1 MKATAGTRK
10 THFGAYELDLRSG
23 ELYKHGIRIKLQ
35 DQPFKILA
43 LLLERAGDV
52 VTREELR
59 QKLWPADTFVDF
71 DTGLNSA
78 IKKLRDVLADSAEEP
93 RYIETLPRRGY
104 RFIAHV
110 ENGDLPAPVSIETRL
125 ATVPP
130 VGPRCEPP
138 KKRRFIVAAGIA
150 AILVIAALVAWRVF
164 FARPALTGSDV
175 ILLASFVNKTGDPVF
190 DNLDRALEVKL
201 AESPF
206 LNLLPEA
213 AARQTLRSMR
223 HEPDER
229 VTQEL
234 GIEICERQGLKA
246 VVVPEID
253 AIGSYYLITLVA
265 IDAQSGK
272 QIARQQQETDNK
284 DKVVA
289 ALGKAASQLRRQ
301 LGESL
306 SSLQK
311 YDAPLALATTS
322 SLEALQAYRTG
333 VQRNRSGKI
342 RESIPFFERAVE
354 LDPQFCSA
362 YIMLG
367 SSYHGIGEDE
377 ASRKNFARAFE
388 LKDKHLTQEE
398 NFLVTATYYW
408 NITGNLEKENTV
420 LTLYQQVY
428 PRSVNA
434 ANLLGINYALLGRKE
449 EALQEFNWT
458 IDHSPEPSAF
468 AYSNKSQ
475 ALMSL
480 GRFDEAKAIIN
491 QWQQKGSLFSYQT
504 DMLYRIAFIENDT
517 ATMDRIAREAAP
529 DDTGWLQLQMQF
541 AYLRGDMK
549 KFRSL
554 NEAEVNLETRAGQ
567 AQDAADDLAAR
578 AQLESLLG
586 NYGLARSFCRHSVAR
601 DADSA
606 TELWR
611 CAEAFADAGD
621 FTRAEA
627 LAAKLNRIA
636 PENTIEQKVHLPLIH
651 SIVDRQRGNPS
662 EAADLLLQPEL
673 YKHTLDVPYRL
684 GQAYLASNQPA
695 KAAAQFR
702 MVLDA
707 RDAGWW
713 QVYAPL
719 AQLGLARAYSAQAD
733 REKSRKAYDDYFAT
747 WKDADPGIPI
757 LRQAKAEYSKLIT
770 PAPAAVDDRNMRL
783 NVALQQPRQKLSAS
797 VSLICGQTL
806 WVNSKLANM
815 LQHAPRSQCFLTEQ
829 RRRRMDRQNHSA
841 RRVHQIVVVV
851 AQRRRPTF
859 DSPGS
864 IRIGGRHLFLQ
875 LGAPC

>member
-1 MKATAGTRK
+1 
-10 THFGAYELDLRSG
+10 
-23 ELYKHGIRIKLQ
+23 
-35 DQPFKILA
+35 
-43 LLLERAGDV
+43 
-52 VTREELR
+52 
-59 QKLWPADTFVDF
+59 
-71 DTGLNSA
+71 
-78 IKKLRDVLADSAEEP
+78 
-93 RYIETLPRRGY
+93 
-104 RFIAHV
+104 
-110 ENGDLPAPVSIETRL
+110 
-125 ATVPP
+125 
-130 VGPRCEPP
+130 
-138 KKRRFIVAAGIA
+138 
-150 AILVIAALVAWRVF
+150 
-164 FARPALTGSDV
+164 
-175 ILLASFVNKTGDPVF
+175 
-190 DNLDRALEVKL
+190 
-201 AESPF
+201 
-206 LNLLPEA
+206 
-213 AARQTLRSMR
+213 MR

-229 VTQEL
+229 VTKEL
-234 GIEICERQGLKA
+234 GIEICKRQGLKA

-253 AIGSYYLITLVA
+253 AIGSYYLITLEA
-265 IDAQSGK
+265 IDAQSRK
-272 QIARQQQETDNK
+272 PVARQQQETDNK

-301 LGESL
+301 LGENL

-311 YDAPLALATTS
+311 YNAPLDLATTS

-333 VQRNRSGKI
+333 LTRNRSGKI
-342 RESIPFFERAVE
+342 GESIPFFERAVE

-377 ASRKNFARAFE
+377 SSRKSFARAFE

-408 NITGNLEKENTV
+408 NITGNLEKENAV

-468 AYSNKSQ
+468 VYSNKSQ

-586 NYGLARSFCRHSVAR
+586 NYGLARSLCRHSVAG
-601 DADSA
+601 DTDST

-636 PENTIEQKVHLPLIH
+636 PENTVEQRVHLPLIR
-651 SIVDRQRGNPS
+651 SIMDRQRGNPS

-673 YKHTLDVPYRL
+673 YKHTLDLPYRL
-684 GQAYLASNQPA
+684 GQAYLAANEPD

-702 MVLDA
+702 MLLDD
-707 RDAGWW
+707 RGAGWW

-733 REKSRKAYDDYFAT
+733 REKSRKAYAEFFTT
-747 WKDADPGIPI
+747 WTNADPNIPI
-757 LRQAKAEYSKLIT
+757 LKQAKAEHAKL
-770 PAPAAVDDRNMRL
+770 
-783 NVALQQPRQKLSAS
+783 
-797 VSLICGQTL
+797 
-806 WVNSKLANM
+806 
-815 LQHAPRSQCFLTEQ
+815 H
-829 RRRRMDRQNHSA
+829 
-841 RRVHQIVVVV
+841 
-851 AQRRRPTF
+851 
-859 DSPGS
+859 
-864 IRIGGRHLFLQ
+864 
-875 LGAPC
+875 

>member
-1 MKATAGTRK
+1 MESTVRAHRTR
-10 THFGAYELDLRSG
+10 FGDFEVDLRSG
-23 ELYKHGIRIKLQ
+23 EVYKHGIRMKLQ
-35 DQPFKILA
+35 GQPFQVLA
-43 LLLERAGDV
+43 VLLEHPGDL

-59 QKLWPADTFVDF
+59 QKLWPSDTFVDF

-78 IKKLRDVLADSAEEP
+78 IKKLRDTLCDSAEDP

-104 RFIAHV
+104 RFIARV
-110 ENGDLPAPVSIETRL
+110 ENGDLPAPVPIEKRL

-130 VGPRCEPP
+130 IGPKPEFSS
-138 KKRRFIVAAGIA
+138 KRRIIVAAGA
-150 AILVIAALVAWRVF
+150 AALLMVAALVTWRAF

-175 ILLASFVNKTGDPVF
+175 ILLASFVNKTGDPIF
-190 DNLDRALEVKL
+190 DNLDKALEVKL

-206 LNLLPEA
+206 LSLLPEA
-213 AARQTLRSMR
+213 AVRQTLRSMR

-229 VTQEL
+229 VTREL
-234 GIEICERQGLKA
+234 GIEICKRQGLKA
-246 VVVPEID
+246 VVIPEID
-253 AIGSYYLITLVA
+253 AIGSYHLITLEA
-265 IDAQSGK
+265 LDAQSGK

-284 DKVVA
+284 DKIVA
-289 ALGKAASQLRRQ
+289 ALGKAALQLRRQ
-301 LGESL
+301 LGENL

-311 YDAPLALATTS
+311 YNAPLALATTS

-333 VQRNRSGKI
+333 VQRNHSGKI

-449 EALQEFNWT
+449 EALEEFNWT
-458 IDHSPEPSAF
+458 IEHSPEPSAF
-468 AYSNKSQ
+468 AYSNKAQ

-480 GRFDEAKAIIN
+480 GRFDEAKAILN

-554 NEAEVNLETRAGQ
+554 SEAEVNIETRGGQ
-567 AQDAADDLAAR
+567 AQDSADDLAAR

-586 NYGLARSFCRHSVAR
+586 NDRLARSLCRHSLAG
-601 DADSA
+601 DTDST

-611 CAEAFADAGD
+611 CAEAFADGGD
-621 FTRAEA
+621 FIRAEA
-627 LAAKLNRIA
+627 LAANLNRIA

-651 SIVDRQRGNPS
+651 SIIDRQRGNPS
-662 EAADLLLQPEL
+662 EAADLLVQPEL
-673 YKHTLDVPYRL
+673 YRHTLDVPYRL
-684 GQAYLASNQPA
+684 GQAYLASNEPA

-719 AQLGLARAYSAQAD
+719 AQLGLARAYSAQGD
-733 REKSRKAYDDYFAT
+733 HEKTRKAYNEFFTT
-747 WKDADPGIPI
+747 WKDADPSIPI
-757 LRQAKAEYSKLIT
+757 LRQAKAEYAKL
-770 PAPAAVDDRNMRL
+770 L
-783 NVALQQPRQKLSAS
+783 
-797 VSLICGQTL
+797 
-806 WVNSKLANM
+806 
-815 LQHAPRSQCFLTEQ
+815 
-829 RRRRMDRQNHSA
+829 
-841 RRVHQIVVVV
+841 
-851 AQRRRPTF
+851 
-859 DSPGS
+859 
-864 IRIGGRHLFLQ
+864 
-875 LGAPC
+875 

>member
-1 MKATAGTRK
+1 MESNVRARRTRFGT
-10 THFGAYELDLRSG
+10 FEVDLRAG
-23 ELYKHGIRIKLQ
+23 EVYKHGIRLKLQ
-35 DQPFKILA
+35 DQPFKVLA
-43 LLLERAGDV
+43 LLLEHPGDI

-59 QKLWPADTFVDF
+59 QKLWPAETFVDF

-78 IKKLRDVLADSAEEP
+78 MKKLRDTLCDSAEDP

-104 RFIAHV
+104 RFIAHI
-110 ENGDLPAPVSIETRL
+110 ENGDLPAAVPIEKSL

-130 VGPRCEPP
+130 IAP
-138 KKRRFIVAAGIA
+138 KPEFSNKRRIIVAAGA
-150 AILVIAALVAWRVF
+150 AALLIVAALVTWRAF

-175 ILLASFVNKTGDPVF
+175 ILLASFVNKTGDPIF
-190 DNLDRALEVKL
+190 DNLDKALEVKL

-206 LNLLPEA
+206 LSLLPEA
-213 AARQTLRSMR
+213 AVRQTLRSMR

-229 VTQEL
+229 VTPEL
-234 GIEICERQGLKA
+234 GIEICKRQGLKA
-246 VVVPEID
+246 IVVPEID
-253 AIGSYYLITLVA
+253 AIGSYYLITLEA
-265 IDAQSGK
+265 LDAQSGK

-289 ALGKAASQLRRQ
+289 ALGKAALQLRRQ

-333 VQRNRSGKI
+333 VQRNHSGKI

-367 SSYHGIGEDE
+367 SSYHGIGEDQ

-449 EALQEFNWT
+449 EALEQFNWT
-458 IDHSPEPSAF
+458 IEHSPEPSAF
-468 AYSNKSQ
+468 AYSNKAQ

-480 GRFDEAKAIIN
+480 RRFAEAKAILN
-491 QWQQKGSLFSYQT
+491 QWQKKGSLFSYQT

-517 ATMDRIAREAAP
+517 PTMDRIAREAAP

-554 NEAEVNLETRAGQ
+554 SEAEVNIETRGGQ

-578 AQLESLLG
+578 AQLESLVG
-586 NYGLARSFCRHSVAR
+586 NYGLASSLCRHSLAGNT
-601 DADSA
+601 DSP

-611 CAEAFADAGD
+611 CAEAFADGGD
-621 FTRAEA
+621 FTHAEL
-627 LAAKLNRIA
+627 LAANLNRIA

-651 SIVDRQRGNPS
+651 SIIDRQRGNPS
-662 EAADLLLQPEL
+662 EAADLLVQPEL
-673 YKHTLDVPYRL
+673 YRHTLDVPYRL
-684 GQAYLASNQPA
+684 GQAYLASNEPA

-702 MVLDA
+702 MVLDG
-707 RDAGWW
+707 REAGWW

-719 AQLGLARAYSAQAD
+719 AQLGLARAYSAQGD
-733 REKSRKAYDDYFAT
+733 RDNSRKAYAAFFTT
-747 WKDADPGIPI
+747 WKDADPTIPI
-757 LRQAKAEYSKLIT
+757 YTQAKTEYAKL
-770 PAPAAVDDRNMRL
+770 
-783 NVALQQPRQKLSAS
+783 Q
-797 VSLICGQTL
+797 
-806 WVNSKLANM
+806 
-815 LQHAPRSQCFLTEQ
+815 
-829 RRRRMDRQNHSA
+829 
-841 RRVHQIVVVV
+841 
-851 AQRRRPTF
+851 
-859 DSPGS
+859 
-864 IRIGGRHLFLQ
+864 
-875 LGAPC
+875 

>member
-1 MKATAGTRK
+1 MESGVRAHRTR
-10 THFGAYELDLRSG
+10 FGAFNVDLRSG
-23 ELYKHGIRIKLQ
+23 EVYKHGIRMKLQ
-35 DQPFKILA
+35 GQPFQVLA
-43 LLLERAGDV
+43 VLLEHPGDV

-78 IKKLRDVLADSAEEP
+78 IKKLRDVLGDSADEP

-104 RFIAHV
+104 RFIALV
-110 ENGDLPAPVSIETRL
+110 ENGDLTAPSAVHETPA
-125 ATVPP
+125 AVPLP
-130 VGPRCEPP
+130 TPRSLT
-138 KKRRFIVAAGIA
+138 KRWSFLGGAAFVLFLIVAA
-150 AILVIAALVAWRVF
+150 VSWRVF

-206 LNLLPEA
+206 LSLLPEA
-213 AARQTLRSMR
+213 AVRQTLRSMR

-229 VTQEL
+229 VTREL
-234 GIEICERQGLKA
+234 GIEICKRQGLKA

-253 AIGSYYLITLVA
+253 AIGSYYLITLEA
-265 IDAQSGK
+265 LDAQSGK

-289 ALGKAASQLRRQ
+289 ALGKAALQLRRQ

-311 YDAPLALATTS
+311 YNAPLALATTS

-333 VQRNRSGKI
+333 VQRNHSGKI

-449 EALQEFNWT
+449 EALEEFNWT
-458 IDHSPEPSAF
+458 IEHSPEPSAF
-468 AYSNKSQ
+468 AYSNKAQ

-480 GRFDEAKAIIN
+480 GRFDEAKAILN

-554 NEAEVNLETRAGQ
+554 SEAEVNIETRGGQ

-586 NYGLARSFCRHSVAR
+586 NYGLARSLCRHSLAG
-601 DADSA
+601 DTDST

-611 CAEAFADAGD
+611 CAEAFADGGD

-627 LAAKLNRIA
+627 LAANLNRIA

-651 SIVDRQRGNPS
+651 SIIDRQQGNPS
-662 EAADLLLQPEL
+662 EAADLLVQPEL
-673 YKHTLDVPYRL
+673 YRHTLDVPYRL
-684 GQAYLASNQPA
+684 GQAYLASNEPA

-707 RDAGWW
+707 GDAGWW

-719 AQLGLARAYSAQAD
+719 AQLGLARAYSAQGD
-733 REKSRKAYDDYFAT
+733 HEKTRKAYNEFFTT
-747 WKDADPGIPI
+747 WKDADPDIPI
-757 LRQAKAEYSKLIT
+757 LRHAKAEYAKL
-770 PAPAAVDDRNMRL
+770 L
-783 NVALQQPRQKLSAS
+783 
-797 VSLICGQTL
+797 
-806 WVNSKLANM
+806 
-815 LQHAPRSQCFLTEQ
+815 
-829 RRRRMDRQNHSA
+829 
-841 RRVHQIVVVV
+841 
-851 AQRRRPTF
+851 
-859 DSPGS
+859 
-864 IRIGGRHLFLQ
+864 
-875 LGAPC
+875 

>member
-1 MKATAGTRK
+1 MAVTARTRAAR
-10 THFGAYELDLRSG
+10 FGAFEVDLRSG
-23 ELYKHGIRIKLQ
+23 ELRKHGIRLKLQ
-35 DQPFKILA
+35 DQPFQVLA
-43 LLLERAGDV
+43 HLLEHPGEV

-78 IKKLRDVLADSAEEP
+78 IKKLRDALGDSAEEP

-110 ENGDLPAPVSIETRL
+110 ENGDLPAPVPIEKRL

-130 VGPRCEPP
+130 VGPRSEPR
-138 KKRRFIVAAGIA
+138 KKRRFIVAAGVA
-150 AILVIAALVAWRVF
+150 AILVVAALMTWRVF
-164 FARPALTGSDV
+164 FARPALTASDV

-206 LNLLPEA
+206 LSLLPEA
-213 AARQTLRSMR
+213 AVRQTLRSMR
-223 HEPDER
+223 HQPDER

-234 GIEICERQGLKA
+234 GIEICKRQGLKA

-253 AIGSYYLITLVA
+253 AIGSYYLITLEA

-272 QIARQQQETDNK
+272 PIARQQQETDNK

-377 ASRKNFARAFE
+377 NSRKNFARAFE
-388 LKDKHLTQEE
+388 LKDNRLTQEE

-408 NITGNLEKENTV
+408 NITGNLEKENAV

-428 PRSVNA
+428 PRSINA
-434 ANLLGINYALLGRKE
+434 ANLLGINYAQLGKPE
-449 EALQEFNWT
+449 DALQQFNWT
-458 IDHSPEPSAF
+458 IEHSPEPSAF
-468 AYSNKSQ
+468 AYSNKAQ

-480 GRFDEAKAIIN
+480 GRFDEAKAILN
-491 QWQQKGSLFSYQT
+491 QWQQKGSLFGYQK
-504 DMLYRIAFIENDT
+504 DMLYRIAFIQNDT
-517 ATMDRIAREAAP
+517 ATMDRMAQEAAP
-529 DDTGWLQLQMQF
+529 DDTAWLQLQMQF
-541 AYLRGDMK
+541 AYLRGEIK

-554 NEAEVNLETRAGQ
+554 TEAEVNLETRAGQ
-567 AQDAADDLAAR
+567 TQDAADDLAAR

-586 NYGLARSFCRHSVAR
+586 NYGLAPSLCRHSLAE
-601 DADSA
+601 DTDST

-611 CAEAFADAGD
+611 CAEAFADGGD

-636 PENTIEQKVHLPLIH
+636 PENTIEQKVHMPLIH
-651 SIVDRQRGNPS
+651 SIIDRQRGNPS
-662 EAADLLLQPEL
+662 EAADLLAQPEL
-673 YKHTLDVPYRL
+673 YRHTLDIPYRL
-684 GQAYLASNQPA
+684 GQAYLASNQPD

-702 MVLDA
+702 TLLDF
-707 RDAGWW
+707 RGAGWW

-733 REKSRKAYDDYFAT
+733 RENSRKAYDDFFAT
-747 WKDADPGIPI
+747 WKDADPSIPI
-757 LRQAKAEYSKLIT
+757 LRQARAEYK
-770 PAPAAVDDRNMRL
+770 N
-783 NVALQQPRQKLSAS
+783 LSATAS
-797 VSLICGQTL
+797 VGAS
-806 WVNSKLANM
+806 
-815 LQHAPRSQCFLTEQ
+815 APGKKQ
-829 RRRRMDRQNHSA
+829 
-841 RRVHQIVVVV
+841 
-851 AQRRRPTF
+851 
-859 DSPGS
+859 
-864 IRIGGRHLFLQ
+864 
-875 LGAPC
+875 

>member
-1 MKATAGTRK
+1 METVPQTRR
-10 THFGAYELDLRSG
+10 TRFGPYEVDLRSG
-23 ELYKHGIRIKLQ
+23 EVHKHGIRLKLQ
-35 DQPFKILA
+35 DQPFQVLA
-43 LLLERAGDV
+43 ILLERSGEV
-52 VTREELR
+52 VTRDELR

-78 IKKLRDVLADSAEEP
+78 IKKLRDVLSDSADEP

-104 RFIAHV
+104 RFIAPV
-110 ENGDLPAPVSIETRL
+110 ENGAPPKSAPVELRVVPAPTLRK
-125 ATVPP
+125 
-130 VGPRCEPP
+130 GPQLWYQ
-138 KKRRFIVAAGIA
+138 RRVVVAAA
-150 AILVIAALVAWRVF
+150 IAALLAVAALVTWRVY
-164 FARPALTGSDV
+164 FARPVLNGTDV

-206 LNLLPEA
+206 LSLLPEA
-213 AARQTLRSMR
+213 AVRQTLRSMR

-234 GIEICERQGLKA
+234 GIEICKRQGLKA

-253 AIGSYYLITLVA
+253 AIGNYYLITLEA

-311 YDAPLALATTS
+311 YNAPLALATTS
-322 SLEALQAYRTG
+322 SLEALQAYQTG
-333 VQRNRSGKI
+333 LQRNRSGKI

-377 ASRKNFARAFE
+377 ASRKNFAHAFE

-398 NFLVTATYYW
+398 NFLVTATYDW
-408 NITGNLEKENTV
+408 NITGNLEKMNAV

-434 ANLLGINYALLGRKE
+434 ANLMGINYVLLGKKE
-449 EALQEFNWT
+449 EALQEFSWT

-480 GRFDEAKAIIN
+480 GRFDEAKEIIN
-491 QWQQKGSLFSYQT
+491 QWGQKGSLFSYQK

-517 ATMDRIAREAAP
+517 ATMDRIAREAPP

-554 NEAEVNLETRAGQ
+554 SESAVNLETRTGQ

-578 AQLESLLG
+578 AQLESLAG
-586 NYGLARSFCRHSVAR
+586 NYGFARSLCRHSGAG
-601 DADSA
+601 DTDSA
-606 TELWR
+606 VELWR

-636 PENTIEQKVHLPLIH
+636 PENTIEQKVHQPLIH
-651 SIVDRQRGNPS
+651 SIVDRQQGNPS

-673 YKHTLDVPYRL
+673 YKHTLDVSYRL
-684 GQAYLASNQPA
+684 GQAYLASNEPA

-733 REKSRKAYDDYFAT
+733 REKSRKAYDDFFAT
-747 WKDADPGIPI
+747 WKDADPDIPI
-757 LRQAKAEYSKLIT
+757 LREAKAEYNKLIAL
-770 PAPAAVDDRNMRL
+770 APAAFS
-783 NVALQQPRQKLSAS
+783 PS
-797 VSLICGQTL
+797 G
-806 WVNSKLANM
+806 
-815 LQHAPRSQCFLTEQ
+815 
-829 RRRRMDRQNHSA
+829 
-841 RRVHQIVVVV
+841 
-851 AQRRRPTF
+851 AQR
-859 DSPGS
+859 
-864 IRIGGRHLFLQ
+864 
-875 LGAPC
+875 

>member
-1 MKATAGTRK
+1 
-10 THFGAYELDLRSG
+10 LC
-23 ELYKHGIRIKLQ
+23 
-35 DQPFKILA
+35 
-43 LLLERAGDV
+43 
-52 VTREELR
+52 
-59 QKLWPADTFVDF
+59 
-71 DTGLNSA
+71 
-78 IKKLRDVLADSAEEP
+78 DSAEDP

-104 RFIAHV
+104 RFIARV
-110 ENGDLPAPVSIETRL
+110 ENGDLPTPVPIEKRL
-125 ATVPP
+125 ATVPSI
-130 VGPRCEPP
+130 GPKPEFSN
-138 KKRRFIVAAGIA
+138 KRRIIVAAVA
-150 AILVIAALVAWRVF
+150 AALLIVAALVTWRAF

-175 ILLASFVNKTGDPVF
+175 ILLASFVNKTGDPIF
-190 DNLDRALEVKL
+190 DNLDKALEVKL

-206 LNLLPEA
+206 LSLLPEA
-213 AARQTLRSMR
+213 AVRQTLRSMR

-229 VTQEL
+229 VTREL
-234 GIEICERQGLKA
+234 GIEICKRQGLKA

-253 AIGSYYLITLVA
+253 AIGSYYLITLEA
-265 IDAQSGK
+265 LDAQSGK

-289 ALGKAASQLRRQ
+289 ALGKAALQLRRQ

-311 YDAPLALATTS
+311 YNAPLALATTS

-333 VQRNRSGKI
+333 VQRNHSGKI

-362 YIMLG
+362 YMMLG

-434 ANLLGINYALLGRKE
+434 ANLLGINYALLGRKK
-449 EALQEFNWT
+449 EALEEFNWT
-458 IDHSPEPSAF
+458 IEHSPEPSAF
-468 AYSNKSQ
+468 AYSNKAQ
-475 ALMSL
+475 ALISL
-480 GRFDEAKAIIN
+480 GRFDEAKAILN

-554 NEAEVNLETRAGQ
+554 SEAEVNIETRGGQ

-586 NYGLARSFCRHSVAR
+586 NYGLARSLCRHSLAG
-601 DADSA
+601 DTDST

-611 CAEAFADAGD
+611 CAEAFADGGD

-627 LAAKLNRIA
+627 LAANLNRIA

-651 SIVDRQRGNPS
+651 SIIDRQRGNPS
-662 EAADLLLQPEL
+662 EAADLLVQPEL
-673 YKHTLDVPYRL
+673 YRHTLDVPYRL
-684 GQAYLASNQPA
+684 GQAYLASNEPA

-719 AQLGLARAYSAQAD
+719 AQLGLARAYSAQGD
-733 REKSRKAYDDYFAT
+733 HEKTRKAYNEFFTT
-747 WKDADPGIPI
+747 WKDADPDIPI
-757 LRQAKAEYSKLIT
+757 LRQAKAEYAKL
-770 PAPAAVDDRNMRL
+770 L
-783 NVALQQPRQKLSAS
+783 
-797 VSLICGQTL
+797 
-806 WVNSKLANM
+806 
-815 LQHAPRSQCFLTEQ
+815 
-829 RRRRMDRQNHSA
+829 
-841 RRVHQIVVVV
+841 
-851 AQRRRPTF
+851 
-859 DSPGS
+859 
-864 IRIGGRHLFLQ
+864 
-875 LGAPC
+875 